1 MVVSVRSETT
11 IDVID
16 DFVEY
21 IDGFTTLVQD
31 IGRDTFDKV
40 RDPFLSELR
49 FYPPVPP
56 GSRYKR
62 TFRLR
67 RGWKLFIE
75 TLVNGFQFVVSN
87 LTKYTP
93 WVVGSL
99 AKVRSV
105 AAQFQRDFHKRNG
118 WTLAV
123 DTIDMWFD
131 IFITEFETEF
141 DSQLSEFATRRT
153 KR

>member
-1 MVVSVRSETT
+1 MVVSTRSVTT
-11 IDVID
+11 INPLD
-16 DFVEY
+16 DF
-21 IDGFTTLVQD
+21 IDYVDSIESFVQD

-40 RDPFLSELR
+40 RNPFLSALR

-67 RGWKLFIE
+67 RGWKLFIQ
-75 TLVNGFQFVVSN
+75 TMVNGFELIVSN

-99 AKVRSV
+99 AKVRSA
-105 AAQFQRDFHKRNG
+105 AAQFQRAFHRKNG
-118 WTLAV
+118 WPLAV
-123 DTIDMWFD
+123 DIIDMWFD
-131 IFITEFETEF
+131 IFISEFEDEF
-141 DSQLSEFATRRT
+141 DSQLSEFATRKTR
-153 KR
+153 R